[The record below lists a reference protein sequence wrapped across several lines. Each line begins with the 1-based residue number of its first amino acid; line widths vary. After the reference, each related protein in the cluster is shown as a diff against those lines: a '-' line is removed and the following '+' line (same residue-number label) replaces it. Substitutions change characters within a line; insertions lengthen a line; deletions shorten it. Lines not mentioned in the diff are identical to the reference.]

1 MRLINYFPESSISV
15 IHSAKD
21 WQEAID
27 FSMASLLDK
36 NYISEN
42 YIQAIKDSTM
52 SNGPYYILAPGVAMP
67 HARPE
72 CGALKTGMSL
82 TLLKQGVYFPGNDE
96 PIKLLIGLSAADAD
110 SHIGAIQALS
120 ELLCE
125 EEILEQLLTAS
136 SEKQLADI
144 IMEHK
149 SARAKVQAFGGFL
162 TAMVIPNI
170 GAFIAW
176 GFITALFIPTG
187 WLPNEH
193 FAKIVGPMITYLLPV
208 MIGSTGGH
216 LVGGKRGAVMGGIGT
231 IGVIVGAEI
240 PMFLGS
246 MIMGPLGGLV
256 IKYVDKALEKRIPAG
271 FEMVINNFSLGIAGM
286 LLCLLGF
293 EVIGPAVLIANTF
306 VKECIEALVHAG
318 YLPLLSVINEP
329 AKVLFLNNAI
339 DQGVYYP
346 LGMQQASVNGKSIF
360 FMVASNPGPGLG
372 LLLAFTLFGKGMSK
386 RSAPGAMIIHFLGGI
401 HELYFPYVLMKPLT
415 IIAMIAGGMSGTWMF
430 NLLDGGL
437 VAGPSPGSIFAYL
450 ALTPKGS
457 FLATI
462 AGVTVGTLVS
472 FAITS
477 LILKMEKTVETESED
492 EFAQSANAVKAMK
505 QEGAFSLSRVK
516 RIAFVCDA
524 GMGSSAMGATTF
536 RKRLEK
542 AGLAIE
548 VKHYAIENVPADADI
563 VVTHASLEGR
573 VKRVTDKPLILIN
586 NYIGDPKL
594 DTLFNQLTAEHKN

>member
-1 MRLINYFPESSISV
+1 
-15 IHSAKD
+15 
-21 WQEAID
+21 
-27 FSMASLLDK
+27 
-36 NYISEN
+36 
-42 YIQAIKDSTM
+42 
-52 SNGPYYILAPGVAMP
+52 
-67 HARPE
+67 
-72 CGALKTGMSL
+72 
-82 TLLKQGVYFPGNDE
+82 
-96 PIKLLIGLSAADAD
+96 
-110 SHIGAIQALS
+110 
-120 ELLCE
+120 
-125 EEILEQLLTAS
+125 
-136 SEKQLADI
+136 
-144 IMEHK
+144 MEHK

-187 WLPNEH
+187 WMPNEH

-231 IGVIVGAEI
+231 IGVIIGADI

-256 IKYVDKALEKRIPAG
+256 IKHIDRLLDKRIPAG

-293 EVIGPAVLIANTF
+293 EVIGPAVLIANNF
-306 VKECIEALVHAG
+306 IKECIEALVHAG
-318 YLPLLSVINEP
+318 YLPLLSLINEP
-329 AKVLFLNNAI
+329 AKILFLNNAI

-346 LGMQQASVNGKSIF
+346 LGMQQASETGKSIF

-372 LLLAFTLFGKGMSK
+372 LLLAFTFFGKGMAK
-386 RSAPGAMIIHFLGGI
+386 KLAPGAMIIHFLGGI
-401 HELYFPYVLMKPLT
+401 HEFYFPYVLMKPLT
-415 IIAMIAGGMSGTWMF
+415 LIAMIAGGMSGTWIF
-430 NLLDGGL
+430 NMLGGGL

-450 ALTPKGS
+450 ALTPKGA

-462 AGVTVGTLVS
+462 AGVTAGTLVS
-472 FAITS
+472 FAVTS
-477 LILKMEKTVETESED
+477 LILKMDKSHEAETED
-492 EFAQSANAVKAMK
+492 TFNDSANAVKAMK
-505 QEGAFSLSRVK
+505 QEGKFSYRDIK

-542 AGLAIE
+542 AGRDID
-548 VKHYAIENVPADADI
+548 VKHYAIENVPDDADI
-563 VVTHASLEGR
+563 IVTHASLEGR
-573 VKRVTDKPLILIN
+573 AKRVSDKPLVLIK
-586 NYIGDPKL
+586 NYLGDPQL
-594 DTLFNQLTAEHKN
+594 DDLFKHLTAN

>member
-1 MRLINYFPESSISV
+1 M
-15 IHSAKD
+15 
-21 WQEAID
+21 
-27 FSMASLLDK
+27 
-36 NYISEN
+36 EN
-42 YIQAIKDSTM
+42 
-52 SNGPYYILAPGVAMP
+52 
-67 HARPE
+67 
-72 CGALKTGMSL
+72 
-82 TLLKQGVYFPGNDE
+82 
-96 PIKLLIGLSAADAD
+96 
-110 SHIGAIQALS
+110 
-120 ELLCE
+120 
-125 EEILEQLLTAS
+125 
-136 SEKQLADI
+136 
-144 IMEHK
+144 K

-293 EVIGPAVLIANTF
+293 EVIGPAVLIANTL

-415 IIAMIAGGMSGTWMF
+415 IIAMIAGGMSGTGCLTYWTVVWWLAQVRGLS
-430 NLLDGGL
+430 LL
-437 VAGPSPGSIFAYL
+437 
-450 ALTPKGS
+450 TW
-457 FLATI
+457 
-462 AGVTVGTLVS
+462 
-472 FAITS
+472 
-477 LILKMEKTVETESED
+477 
-492 EFAQSANAVKAMK
+492 
-505 QEGAFSLSRVK
+505 
-516 RIAFVCDA
+516 
-524 GMGSSAMGATTF
+524 
-536 RKRLEK
+536 
-542 AGLAIE
+542 
-548 VKHYAIENVPADADI
+548 H
-563 VVTHASLEGR
+563 
-573 VKRVTDKPLILIN
+573 
-586 NYIGDPKL
+586 
-594 DTLFNQLTAEHKN
+594 

>member
-1 MRLINYFPESSISV
+1 
-15 IHSAKD
+15 
-21 WQEAID
+21 
-27 FSMASLLDK
+27 
-36 NYISEN
+36 
-42 YIQAIKDSTM
+42 
-52 SNGPYYILAPGVAMP
+52 
-67 HARPE
+67 
-72 CGALKTGMSL
+72 
-82 TLLKQGVYFPGNDE
+82 
-96 PIKLLIGLSAADAD
+96 
-110 SHIGAIQALS
+110 
-120 ELLCE
+120 
-125 EEILEQLLTAS
+125 
-136 SEKQLADI
+136 
-144 IMEHK
+144 MEHK

-170 GAFIAW
+170 GAFIPW

-187 WLPNEH
+187 WMPNEH

-231 IGVIVGAEI
+231 IGVIIGADI

-256 IKYVDKALEKRIPAG
+256 IKHIDRLLDKRIPAG

-293 EVIGPAVLIANTF
+293 EVIGPAVLIANNF
-306 VKECIEALVHAG
+306 IKECIEALVHAG
-318 YLPLLSVINEP
+318 YLPLLSLINEP
-329 AKVLFLNNAI
+329 AKILFLNNAI

-346 LGMQQASVNGKSIF
+346 LGMQQASETGKSIF

-372 LLLAFTLFGKGMSK
+372 LLLAFTFFGKGMAK
-386 RSAPGAMIIHFLGGI
+386 KSAPGAMIIHFLGGI

-415 IIAMIAGGMSGTWMF
+415 LIAMIVGGMSGSWIF
-430 NLLDGGL
+430 NMLGGGL

-450 ALTPKGS
+450 ALTPKGA

-462 AGVTVGTLVS
+462 AGVTAGTLVS
-472 FAITS
+472 FAVTS
-477 LILKMEKTVETESED
+477 LILKMDKSHEAETED
-492 EFAQSANAVKAMK
+492 TFNDSANAVKAMK
-505 QEGAFSLSRVK
+505 QEGKFSYRDIK

-542 AGLAIE
+542 AGRDID
-548 VKHYAIENVPADADI
+548 VKHYAIENVPDDADI
-563 VVTHASLEGR
+563 IVTHASLEGR
-573 VKRVTDKPLILIN
+573 AKRVSDKPLVLIK
-586 NYIGDPKL
+586 NYLGDPQL
-594 DTLFNQLTAEHKN
+594 DDLFKHLTAN

>member
-1 MRLINYFPESSISV
+1 
-15 IHSAKD
+15 
-21 WQEAID
+21 
-27 FSMASLLDK
+27 
-36 NYISEN
+36 
-42 YIQAIKDSTM
+42 
-52 SNGPYYILAPGVAMP
+52 
-67 HARPE
+67 
-72 CGALKTGMSL
+72 
-82 TLLKQGVYFPGNDE
+82 
-96 PIKLLIGLSAADAD
+96 
-110 SHIGAIQALS
+110 
-120 ELLCE
+120 
-125 EEILEQLLTAS
+125 
-136 SEKQLADI
+136 
-144 IMEHK
+144 MEHK

-187 WLPNEH
+187 WMPNEH

-231 IGVIVGAEI
+231 IGVIIGADI

-246 MIMGPLGGLV
+246 MIMGPVGGLV
-256 IKYVDKALEKRIPAG
+256 IKHIDRLLDKRIPAG

-293 EVIGPAVLIANTF
+293 EVIGPAVLIANNF
-306 VKECIEALVHAG
+306 IKECIEALVHAG
-318 YLPLLSVINEP
+318 YLPLLSLINEP
-329 AKVLFLNNAI
+329 AKILFLNNAI

-346 LGMQQASVNGKSIF
+346 LGMQQASETGKSIF

-372 LLLAFTLFGKGMSK
+372 LLLAFTFFGKGMAK
-386 RSAPGAMIIHFLGGI
+386 KSAPGAMIIHFLGGI

-415 IIAMIAGGMSGTWMF
+415 LIAMIVGGMSGTWIF
-430 NLLDGGL
+430 NMLGGGL

-450 ALTPKGS
+450 ALTPKGA

-462 AGVTVGTLVS
+462 AGVTAGTLVS
-472 FAITS
+472 FAVTS
-477 LILKMEKTVETESED
+477 LILKMDKSHEAETED
-492 EFAQSANAVKAMK
+492 TFNDSANAVKAMK
-505 QEGAFSLSRVK
+505 QEGKFSYRDIK

-542 AGLAIE
+542 AGRDID
-548 VKHYAIENVPADADI
+548 VKHYAIENVPDDADI
-563 VVTHASLEGR
+563 IVTHASLEGR
-573 VKRVTDKPLILIN
+573 AKRVSDKPLVLIK
-586 NYIGDPKL
+586 NYLGDPQL
-594 DTLFNQLTAEHKN
+594 DDLFKHLTAN

>member
-1 MRLINYFPESSISV
+1 M
-15 IHSAKD
+15 
-21 WQEAID
+21 
-27 FSMASLLDK
+27 
-36 NYISEN
+36 EN
-42 YIQAIKDSTM
+42 
-52 SNGPYYILAPGVAMP
+52 
-67 HARPE
+67 
-72 CGALKTGMSL
+72 
-82 TLLKQGVYFPGNDE
+82 
-96 PIKLLIGLSAADAD
+96 
-110 SHIGAIQALS
+110 
-120 ELLCE
+120 
-125 EEILEQLLTAS
+125 
-136 SEKQLADI
+136 
-144 IMEHK
+144 K

-231 IGVIVGAEI
+231 IGVIVGADI
-240 PMFLGS
+240 PMFIGA

-256 IKYVDKALEKRIPAG
+256 IKHIDKLLEKRIPAG

-293 EVIGPAVLIANTF
+293 EVIGPAVLIANNF
-306 VKECIEALVHAG
+306 VKGCIEALVHTG
-318 YLPLLSVINEP
+318 YLPLLSIINEP
-329 AKVLFLNNAI
+329 AKILFLNNAI

-346 LGMQQASVNGKSIF
+346 LGMQQASETGKSIF

-372 LLLAFTLFGKGMSK
+372 LLLGFAVFGKGMSK
-386 RSAPGAMIIHFLGGI
+386 KSAPGAMIIHFLGGI

-415 IIAMIAGGMSGTWMF
+415 LLAMIAGGMSGIYTF
-430 NLLDGGL
+430 NLLGGGL

-457 FLATI
+457 FVATL
-462 AGVTVGTLVS
+462 AGVTVGAVVS
-472 FAITS
+472 FSVTA
-477 LILKMEKTVETESED
+477 LILKMEKNTVVEGED
-492 EFAQSANAVKAMK
+492 TFTQSAQSVKTMK
-505 QEGAFSLSRVK
+505 QEGAFSYANVQ

-542 AGLAIE
+542 NGLSID
-548 VKHYAIENVPADADI
+548 VKHYAIENVPQDADI
-563 VVTHASLEGR
+563 IVTHASLEGR
-573 VKRVTDKPLILIN
+573 VKRVSHKPLVLIN
-586 NYIGDPKL
+586 NYIGDPQL
-594 DTLFNQLTAEHKN
+594 DTLFKQLSA

>member
-1 MRLINYFPESSISV
+1 
-15 IHSAKD
+15 
-21 WQEAID
+21 
-27 FSMASLLDK
+27 
-36 NYISEN
+36 
-42 YIQAIKDSTM
+42 
-52 SNGPYYILAPGVAMP
+52 
-67 HARPE
+67 
-72 CGALKTGMSL
+72 
-82 TLLKQGVYFPGNDE
+82 
-96 PIKLLIGLSAADAD
+96 
-110 SHIGAIQALS
+110 
-120 ELLCE
+120 
-125 EEILEQLLTAS
+125 
-136 SEKQLADI
+136 
-144 IMEHK
+144 
-149 SARAKVQAFGGFL
+149 
-162 TAMVIPNI
+162 
-170 GAFIAW
+170 
-176 GFITALFIPTG
+176 
-187 WLPNEH
+187 
-193 FAKIVGPMITYLLPV
+193 
-208 MIGSTGGH
+208 
-216 LVGGKRGAVMGGIGT
+216 
-231 IGVIVGAEI
+231 
-240 PMFLGS
+240 
-246 MIMGPLGGLV
+246 
-256 IKYVDKALEKRIPAG
+256 
-271 FEMVINNFSLGIAGM
+271 
-286 LLCLLGF
+286 
-293 EVIGPAVLIANTF
+293 
-306 VKECIEALVHAG
+306 
-318 YLPLLSVINEP
+318 
-329 AKVLFLNNAI
+329 
-339 DQGVYYP
+339 
-346 LGMQQASVNGKSIF
+346 
-360 FMVASNPGPGLG
+360 
-372 LLLAFTLFGKGMSK
+372 
-386 RSAPGAMIIHFLGGI
+386 MIIHFLGGI

-477 LILKMEKTVETESED
+477 LILKMEKTVETENED

-594 DTLFNQLTAEHKN
+594 DTLFNQLTAEHKH

>member
-1 MRLINYFPESSISV
+1 M
-15 IHSAKD
+15 
-21 WQEAID
+21 
-27 FSMASLLDK
+27 
-36 NYISEN
+36 EN
-42 YIQAIKDSTM
+42 
-52 SNGPYYILAPGVAMP
+52 
-67 HARPE
+67 
-72 CGALKTGMSL
+72 
-82 TLLKQGVYFPGNDE
+82 
-96 PIKLLIGLSAADAD
+96 
-110 SHIGAIQALS
+110 
-120 ELLCE
+120 
-125 EEILEQLLTAS
+125 
-136 SEKQLADI
+136 
-144 IMEHK
+144 K
-149 SARAKVQAFGGFL
+149 SARAKAQAFGGFL

-256 IKYVDKALEKRIPAG
+256 IKYIDKSLEKRIPAG

-477 LILKMEKTVETESED
+477 LILKMEKTVETKSED

-594 DTLFNQLTAEHKN
+594 DTLFNQLTAEHKH

>member
-1 MRLINYFPESSISV
+1 M
-15 IHSAKD
+15 
-21 WQEAID
+21 
-27 FSMASLLDK
+27 
-36 NYISEN
+36 EN
-42 YIQAIKDSTM
+42 
-52 SNGPYYILAPGVAMP
+52 
-67 HARPE
+67 
-72 CGALKTGMSL
+72 
-82 TLLKQGVYFPGNDE
+82 
-96 PIKLLIGLSAADAD
+96 
-110 SHIGAIQALS
+110 
-120 ELLCE
+120 
-125 EEILEQLLTAS
+125 
-136 SEKQLADI
+136 
-144 IMEHK
+144 K

-462 AGVTVGTLVS
+462 AGVTVGTLDKPRLSAAIEEATQLGVKV
-472 FAITS
+472 FALPDGDVAASVLTCWQDNPYDVMYTIGGAPEGV
-477 LILKMEKTVETESED
+477 I
-492 EFAQSANAVKAMK
+492 SACAVKALGGDMQAELIDFCQAK
-505 QEGAFSLSRVK
+505 GDYTENRQIAEQERK
-516 RIAFVCDA
+516 RCK
-524 GMGSSAMGATTF
+524 AMGVDVNRVYSLDELVRGNDILFSATGVTGGELVNGIQQTANGV
-536 RKRLEK
+536 RTQTLLI
-542 AGLAIE
+542 GG
-548 VKHYAIENVPADADI
+548 ADQTCNIID
-563 VVTHASLEGR
+563 SL
-573 VKRVTDKPLILIN
+573 
-586 NYIGDPKL
+586 
-594 DTLFNQLTAEHKN
+594 H